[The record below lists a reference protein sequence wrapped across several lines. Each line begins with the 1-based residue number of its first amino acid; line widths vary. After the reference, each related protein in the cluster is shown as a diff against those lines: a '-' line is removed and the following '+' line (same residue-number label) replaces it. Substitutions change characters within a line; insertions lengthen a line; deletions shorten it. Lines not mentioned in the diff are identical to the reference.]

1 MVLTAEDSSATSR
14 HRSPRGR
21 AWSALLLLPVG
32 GAVATL
38 ALPADR
44 PRLFGIPL
52 FYVLH
57 FAVCLVSTAVAAL
70 LQYLA
75 RDV

>member
-1 MVLTAEDSSATSR
+1 MTAENESAPSR
-14 HRSPRGR
+14 HGLPRSR

-32 GAVATL
+32 CAVAAL
-38 ALPADR
+38 AFPADR
-44 PRLFGIPL
+44 PRLFGVPL

-57 FAVCLVSTAVAAL
+57 FAVCLVSTAVTAL